1 MVFLFNSAILLLI
14 LGVTFIY
21 IPQDHPV
28 VIEDEEFFSRTS
40 GKSATIKVADLMKR
54 FNCLSV
60 VACTFLAVFCLTIKE
75 AIVQPI
81 FENYFGLSENI
92 TANVVTI
99 EGYTMIGASTLISMV
114 ADKRKNFNKLLLIGG
129 FIYMAAMFI
138 QGPINIIT
146 PHR

>member
-1 MVFLFNSAILLLI
+1 
-14 LGVTFIY
+14 
-21 IPQDHPV
+21 
-28 VIEDEEFFSRTS
+28 
-40 GKSATIKVADLMKR
+40 MKR